1 MSTKRT
7 VPTRADRRSAL
18 VLAAYRQIAARG
30 FEGLRTREVAAEV
43 GVNIA
48 TLHYYFPTKEK
59 LIEGVVEHAMRRF
72 QSTLEPHGTSADQ
85 LRNYLRAV
93 RRLVQ
98 DEPELGAVMGEL
110 MLRSSRDPA
119 LAGTMEQMYGVWHR
133 TVRGLLK
140 RAVKEGHMRPDVD
153 SDEVAAIIVATLTG
167 VSLPSTGGRP
177 DQALRQLERWLGI
190 GPEPRRTT
198 SSN

>member
-1 MSTKRT
+1 
-7 VPTRADRRSAL
+7 

-140 RAVKEGHMRPDVD
+140 RAVKEGHMRRDVD

-190 GPEPRRTT
+190 GPAPRKNV

>member
-1 MSTKRT
+1 MK
-7 VPTRADRRSAL
+7 DRRTEL
-18 VLAAYRQIAARG
+18 VLAAYRQIAEKG

-59 LIEGVVEHAMRRF
+59 LIEGVVEHAMQRF
-72 QSTLEPHGTSADQ
+72 RSTLEPHGSPADQ
-85 LRNYLRAV
+85 LRAYMRAV
-93 RRLVQ
+93 RKLLQ

-110 MLRSSRDPA
+110 ALRSSRDPA
-119 LAGTMEQMYGVWHR
+119 LARILGGMYEVWHT

-140 RAVKEGHMRPDVD
+140 RAAKGGTLKREYD
-153 SDEVAAIIVATLTG
+153 SDEVAAVIVSTLTAM
-167 VSLPSTGGRP
+167 SLPTVSSGRRG
-177 DQALRQLERWLGI
+177 DQALRQLERWLGLGGRPAPI
-190 GPEPRRTT
+190 I

>member
-1 MSTKRT
+1 MSA
-7 VPTRADRRSAL
+7 TRQVQSRPDRRSAL
-18 VLAAYRQIAARG
+18 VLAAYRQIAERG

-59 LIEGVVEHAMRRF
+59 LIEGVVEHAMQRF
-72 QSTLEPHGTSADQ
+72 RSTLEPHGTSADQ

-93 RRLVQ
+93 RRLVLE
-98 DEPELGAVMGEL
+98 EPELGAVMGEL
-110 MLRSSRDPA
+110 MLRSPRDRA
-119 LAGTMEQMYGVWHR
+119 LAGTMEQMYEVWHR

-140 RAVKEGHMRPDVD
+140 RAVKEGHMRPELD

-167 VSLPSTGGRP
+167 ITLPARGGRP

-190 GPEPRRTT
+190 GPAHKRN
-198 SSN
+198 SSSK

>member
-1 MSTKRT
+1 MSTARP

-59 LIEGVVEHAMRRF
+59 LIEGVVGHAMQRF

-119 LAGTMEQMYGVWHR
+119 LAGTMQQMYEVWHR

-140 RAVKEGHMRPDVD
+140 RAAREGHVRPDVD

-177 DQALRQLERWLGI
+177 DQALRQLERWLGV
-190 GPEPRRTT
+190 GPTPRRTG

>member
-1 MSTKRT
+1 M
-7 VPTRADRRSAL
+7 VQARADRRSAL
-18 VLAAYRQIAARG
+18 VLAAYRQIAVRG

-72 QSTLEPHGTSADQ
+72 QSTLEPHGSSADQ

-110 MLRSSRDPA
+110 MLRSARDPA
-119 LAGTMEQMYGVWHR
+119 LAGTMEQMYEVWHR

-140 RAVKEGHMRPDVD
+140 RAVKDGHMRPDVD

-167 VSLPSTGGRP
+167 VTLPSTGGRP
-177 DQALRQLERWLGI
+177 DQAVRQLERWLGI
-190 GPEPRRTT
+190 GAAPGRGNP
-198 SSN
+198 SN